1 MSMLPDLRRFLE
13 EDIGSGDVTSQELVP
28 DNDGRA
34 GITCESDCVV
44 AGTEEATEIFS
55 MLGVDAKVFF
65 KDGSRVKAGTKVM
78 ALSGPLRGIF
88 AGERTALNIMMRMS
102 GIATATRTA
111 VDALGGSGT
120 RVAATRKTTP
130 GFRYFE
136 KKAVRIGGGETHR
149 SGLYDMILIKD
160 NHIAVCGGVAAAMD
174 RVRGAPLTVKVEIEV
189 SNESDALKAAE
200 KGADIIMADNLPP
213 EATLSL
219 KEAVKSV
226 SPGTLVEASGN
237 ITLDNVAD
245 YAGTA
250 DIVSMGCL
258 THSPRAMMFSLDV
271 E

>member
-1 MSMLPDLRRFLE
+1 MLPDLRRFLE

-78 ALSGPLRGIF
+78 ALSGPLR
-88 AGERTALNIMMRMS
+88 AYSPERGRPQHNEENE

-111 VDALGGSGT
+111 VDAHGGPGPGWP
-120 RVAATRKTTP
+120 ATRKTTP
-130 GFRYFE
+130 GFRIRE
-136 KKAVRIGGGETHR
+136 KAVDSRR
-149 SGLYDMILIKD
+149 RDAPLGLYDMILIKD